1 MNAIINTSSKIEKRV
16 LLSTLW
22 IFVMFN
28 MLKADILSLYIPGM
42 AEELASF
49 AGATPIP
56 LVMLVGAILVEIST
70 LMVVLAR
77 VLPYRANRWT
87 NILVSIWTI
96 VFVWGGMTN
105 QPHYIFIGA
114 VETITLLLIIWIAW
128 TRTREAS

>member
-1 MNAIINTSSKIEKRV
+1 MNKIINTSTKIEKRV

-22 IFVMFN
+22 IFVMIN

-70 LMVVLAR
+70 LMIVLAR

-87 NILVSIWTI
+87 NIIISIWTI

-105 QPHYIFIGA
+105 QPHYIFIGS
-114 VETITLLLIIWIAW
+114 VETIALLFIIWIAW
-128 TRTREAS
+128 KWTLETS

>member
-1 MNAIINTSSKIEKRV
+1 MNGIINTSTKMKTSV

-49 AGATPIP
+49 VGATPIP
-56 LVMLVGAILVEIST
+56 IVMLVGAILVEIST
-70 LMVVLAR
+70 VMIVLSR
-77 VLPYRANRWT
+77 VLPHRANRWT
-87 NILVSIWTI
+87 NIIVSIWTI

-105 QPHYIFIGA
+105 KPHYIFIGS
-114 VETITLLLIIWIAW
+114 VETIALLLIIWIAW
-128 TRTREAS
+128 TRKAS